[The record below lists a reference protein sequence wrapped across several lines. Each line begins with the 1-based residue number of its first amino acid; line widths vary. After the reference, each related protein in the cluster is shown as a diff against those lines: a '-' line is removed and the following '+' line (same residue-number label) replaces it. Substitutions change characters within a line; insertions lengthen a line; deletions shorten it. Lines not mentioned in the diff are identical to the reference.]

1 MNNKFLGMMVSVV
14 ALVACGDSGSSG
26 GSGGSGGG
34 PEGGSSTG
42 GSSTGGSSN
51 GGAPSTGGSG
61 GSTALTCAE
70 ACGVL
75 YDCGAENMNCMG
87 FSGDPAEKE
96 AFVGDDMGGCI
107 QTCNEQAA
115 LINLIQPDN
124 CAGTVMTLKGVSPDF
139 AEVCDNGFAT
149 GGAGGAM

>member
-14 ALVACGDSGSSG
+14 VLMACGDSGTGGAG
-26 GSGGSGGG
+26 GSGGNAT
-34 PEGGSSTG
+34 GGSSTG

-51 GGAPSTGGSG
+51 GGGPSTGGSG
-61 GSTALTCAE
+61 GAAELTCE
-70 ACGVL
+70 TGCGIL

-87 FSGDPAEKE
+87 FSGDPDEKT
-96 AFVGDDMGGCI
+96 AFVGDADGGCI

-115 LINLIQPDN
+115 LLNLIQPDN
-124 CAGTVMTLKGVSPDF
+124 CAGTIMTIKGVSPDF